1 MISVVI
7 PVYNEGISLTKFCEE
22 IINYLKKTEQ
32 DYELILVDDRSI
44 DDSWTVL
51 KNISE
56 INDKVI
62 SIRLIRNFGQHSALT
77 VGLEYSVGE
86 FAILMDCDGQDNPE
100 YISKLYEKIKLSS
113 SDVVYA
119 KRQKRKGS
127 ILSRFGSIIVNYL
140 FTKLSGINFDSR
152 IGTYRII
159 SRKAIDSYLSLPEK
173 RRYFGGLF
181 FWLGFQSDFID
192 VVHRKRGEG
201 KSNYSILKRIKL
213 TRIGLLNSST
223 KLLSLGTYLGI
234 TSGVISFLSIIY
246 FIYMKFVY
254 DVPLGYTSII
264 ISIFFVGSIL
274 MLLLGII
281 GEYLSEIYYEV
292 KGRPNYIVD
301 EVIKKSTNG

>member
-7 PVYNEGISLTKFCEE
+7 PVYNEGISLIKFCEE
-22 IINYLKKTEQ
+22 IINYLKETVQ

-44 DDSWTVL
+44 DDSWTIL

-56 INDKVI
+56 INEKVI

-113 SDVVYA
+113 LDVVYA

-127 ILSRFGSIIVNYL
+127 IISGFGSIIVNYL

-201 KSNYSILKRIKL
+201 KSTYSILKRIKL

-234 TSGVISFLSIIY
+234 TSGLISFLSIIY

>member
-7 PVYNEGISLTKFCEE
+7 PVYNEGISLIAFCEE
-22 IINYLKKTEQ
+22 IISCIQKTGQ
-32 DYELILVDDRSI
+32 DYELILVDDRST
-44 DDSWTVL
+44 DDSWTTI
-51 KNISE
+51 KNIAESNE
-56 INDKVI
+56 KVI

-77 VGLEYSVGE
+77 VGLEYSSGE
-86 FAILMDCDGQDNPE
+86 FAILMDCDGQDDPE
-100 YISKLYEKIKLSS
+100 YIIELYEKIKLSS
-113 SDVVYA
+113 LDVIYA

-127 ILSRFGSIIVNYL
+127 IISRFGSVFVNYI

-159 SRKAIDSYLSLPEK
+159 SRKAIDAYLSLPEK

-181 FWLGFQSDFID
+181 FWLGFQSDFIE
-192 VVHRKRGEG
+192 VIHRKRGEG
-201 KSNYSILKRIKL
+201 KSTYSILKRIQL

-234 TSGVISFLSIIY
+234 LSGIISFLSIIY
-246 FIYMKFVY
+246 FIYMKLVY

-274 MLLLGII
+274 MILLGII

-301 EVIKKSTNG
+301 EVINKSRNG